1 MKNIKIFQLDKVC
14 KDFYV
19 LFLLEQSELLEYK
32 NKSWKSMPL
41 MEKRERDIF
50 REPVFFSI
58 SSPFDVEQSVPLA
71 IWFKKKCSV
80 LVHIHQ
86 LLYVQLKNG
95 EGEKER
101 TEKLYCSSQDVVEPN
116 CSFLTEN
123 VFLVW
128 RNRILE

>member
-1 MKNIKIFQLDKVC
+1 
-14 KDFYV
+14 
-19 LFLLEQSELLEYK
+19 
-32 NKSWKSMPL
+32 MPL

-71 IWFKKKCSV
+71 IWFKKKKCSV
-80 LVHIHQ
+80 LVHIPQ

-101 TEKLYCSSQDVVEPN
+101 TEDLDS
-116 CSFLTEN
+116 LTGLINYETYDSN
-123 VFLVW
+123 KSLKFSL
-128 RNRILE
+128 LTL